1 MSRQPLLA
9 AASVALLAALL
20 LGVGIGRYALYEPD
34 EARHANI
41 AREMHDAPT
50 WRGWLTPQIGGR
62 PYRNKPAPFYWMLAA
77 SYAWLGVREEAA
89 RLVSVVAGSVT
100 AIAVSVWAAN
110 RWGPRTGALAG
121 LVLLTAPEYFV
132 LGRFV
137 SADMTLALCVTL
149 GVLAVHRFAQR
160 AGSSLVPAAVAGA
173 CGLLTKGLIA
183 PGLIASVG
191 LAYLGGSGRLRL
203 LTPRALATA
212 AAAFL
217 AVALPWHL
225 AAGALDPVYLHTL
238 FVDQQWNRAVD
249 AGRRLHAQ
257 SILYYVPILLA
268 GFFPWSALL
277 PATIRSTLWRG
288 RRDGAASF
296 CAVWAAVVFAV
307 FSLAE
312 GKVGSYILPV
322 FPPLALL
329 TARALG
335 LLLSGVA
342 SAPEVR
348 LTRAG
353 LWIVVGVLVLAPVAA
368 ITAGGVAYGGA
379 LLPVSLWSLLLF
391 IPALGLALLVRHGR
405 LREAVLAAGGAGVAL
420 LLIVAV
426 LVAPPLME
434 VHSDVPLVRALRA
447 VPPEQAA
454 APLVAYHVQSPSL
467 RFYLRRPVR
476 LHDNP
481 AQLRRLLAEHPVV
494 FVVTS
499 AKHVPDLLQVGP
511 FVPWYVGPRRVL
523 YASVPP
529 PEPGA
534 GRP

>member
-1 MSRQPLLA
+1 MPRQTLLA
-9 AASVALLAALL
+9 VASVALLAALL
-20 LGVGIGRYALYEPD
+20 LGVGIGGYALYEPD
-34 EARHANI
+34 EVRHANI
-41 AREMHDAPT
+41 AREMRDAPT
-50 WRGWLTPQIGGR
+50 WRDWVAPQIGGR
-62 PYRNKPAPFYWMLAA
+62 PYRNKPAPFYWTLAA
-77 SYAWLGVREEAA
+77 SFACLGVDERAA
-89 RLVSVVAGSVT
+89 RLVSVVAGIAT
-100 AIAVSVWAAN
+100 AVAVSVWAAN
-110 RWGPRTGALAG
+110 RWGPRTAAVAG
-121 LVLLTAPEYFV
+121 LVLLTAPEYFL

-137 SADMTLALCVTL
+137 SADMTLTLWVTL
-149 GVLAVHRFAQR
+149 GVLAVHRLAR
-160 AGSSLVPAAVAGA
+160 GAGTSLVPAAVAGA

-191 LAYLGGSGRLRL
+191 LVYLAASGRLRL

-212 AAAFL
+212 ALAFL

-225 AAGALDPVYLHTL
+225 AAGALDPAYLRVL
-238 FVDQQWNRAVD
+238 FVDQQWKRALD
-249 AGRRLHAQ
+249 AGQRLHAR
-257 SILYYVPILLA
+257 SMLYYAPVLLG

-277 PATIRSTLWRG
+277 PAAIRGTLWRG
-288 RRDGAASF
+288 RRDDAAIF
-296 CAVWAAVVFAV
+296 CAVWAAVVFAI
-307 FSLAE
+307 FSLAQ

-335 LLLSGVA
+335 LLLAGVA
-342 SAPEVR
+342 SEAEVR
-348 LTRAG
+348 LMRAG
-353 LWIVVGVLVLAPVAA
+353 LWLVVGVLALAPVAA
-368 ITAGGVAYGGA
+368 ITAGALAYGGA

-391 IPALGLALLVRHGR
+391 IPALGLAELLGRGR
-405 LREAVLAAGGAGVAL
+405 LREAVLAAGGAGVVL
-420 LLIVAV
+420 LLVVAV
-426 LVAPPLME
+426 VAAPPLME
-434 VHSDVPLVRALRA
+434 VHSGISLVRALRA

-481 AQLRRLLAEHPVV
+481 AQLRRLLAEHPIV

-499 AKHVPDLLQVGP
+499 AKHVPEVLQAGA

-529 PEPGA
+529 PEPAA
-534 GRP
+534 GQP